1 VLNLRQ
7 LLNNSDFNVKL
18 MIITWFGQSS
28 FKIQDKNLILLTDP
42 FGPDIGLKPVR
53 AKADVITIT
62 HAHNDHNYLNGVM
75 GDPFV
80 INQPGEYEVK
90 GVYILGIPCFH
101 DQKEG
106 RERGTNIIYRYSI
119 EGMTLVHLGD
129 LGHLLSEEIIHRL
142 GNVDILFVPV
152 GGVYTLAV
160 DKIPDLISQIEPRL
174 VIPMHYKLP
183 GLKFSLGPLSGFCG
197 EMGISSGPKL
207 SKLKIK
213 KKDCMTEKTEIKIL
227 ERH

>member
-1 VLNLRQ
+1 MVVSI
-7 LLNNSDFNVKL
+7 LLNVQP
-18 MIITWFGQSS
+18 MIITWFGQSC
-28 FKIQDKNLILLTDP
+28 FNIQDKNLTLLTDP
-42 FGPDIGLKPVR
+42 FGLATGLKPTK
-53 AKADVITIT
+53 AKADVVTVS

-75 GDPFV
+75 GNPFV
-80 INQPGEYEVK
+80 INEPGEYEVK
-90 GVYILGIPCFH
+90 GAYILGIPCFH

-160 DKIPDLISQIEPRL
+160 DKIPELISQIEPRL

-183 GLKFSLGPLSGFCG
+183 GLKFSLEPLSRFCG
-197 EMGISSGPKL
+197 EMGISSGSKL
-207 SKLKIK
+207 PKLKIK
-213 KKDCMTEKTEIKIL
+213 KKDCLSEKTEIKIL
-227 ERH
+227 EKH